1 MPIRRWAANTTELS
15 LLPDPNTGGCGLWV
29 IFGQIA
35 TVLNLYCSPSQEKG
49 SVVFHAF
56 RMRSIPSCVIGLVR
70 SPGVSY
76 VLCSLGVPRRNSTS
90 MRPPLSASSIRSEE
104 HTSELQSLMRISYDV
119 FC

>member
-76 VLCSLGVPRRNSTS
+76 VLCSLGVPRRNST
-90 MRPPLSASSIRSEE
+90 RSEE
-104 HTSELQSLMRISYDV
+104 HKSELQSLMCISYAV
-119 FC
+119 FCLKKKTINTTI